1 MVEISDIFSNNP
13 VVLANSELG
22 ETKGTED
29 SQGQCLVRLR
39 IPATHASQTFSCNRT
54 ERNRLH
60 LHSAS
65 GQNAT

>member
-39 IPATHASQTFSCNRT
+39 IPATQCFTDFFM
-54 ERNRLH
+54 
-60 LHSAS
+60 
-65 GQNAT
+65 